1 MEENIMQ
8 EEIQQEETQQQEEI
22 QQEEIQQEEQA
33 EQAETRDNAEPSPE
47 KTFTQ
52 AELDDI
58 IQKRLD
64 RERRKLESDP
74 RLTFLNKQAE
84 KYGMSVDEYLEA
96 VRQAEEQERINEL
109 VNQGIP
115 DDVAKEIMESRK
127 FRKEWEAERKAQEE
141 QKRKEADYK
150 AFLETFPDVDPKDIP
165 PKVWEEV
172 GKGKSLVDA
181 YTRHEN
187 QKLKE
192 QLKQFQQAQETAQK
206 NQENSESSTG
216 SVTGNDTGKT
226 PFFTREQVAKMTTE
240 EVMKNYDAI
249 MTSRK
254 HWK

>member
-1 MEENIMQ
+1 MEEIMQEQEMQQEEMQQ
-8 EEIQQEETQQQEEI
+8 EEIQQEETP
-22 QQEEIQQEEQA
+22 QA
-33 EQAETRDNAEPSPE
+33 EQVEETPENTEPSQE

-52 AELDDI
+52 TELDDI

-64 RERRKLESDP
+64 RERRKMETDP

-150 AFLETFPDVDPKDIP
+150 AFLETFPDVDP
-165 PKVWEEV
+165 
-172 GKGKSLVDA
+172 L
-181 YTRHEN
+181 
-187 QKLKE
+187 
-192 QLKQFQQAQETAQK
+192 
-206 NQENSESSTG
+206 
-216 SVTGNDTGKT
+216 
-226 PFFTREQVAKMTTE
+226 
-240 EVMKNYDAI
+240 
-249 MTSRK
+249 TSYL
-254 HWK
+254 